1 MPDPGPKPTGIA
13 ARRWLSWAAILVLIP
28 YAIVWGKTD
37 SFNYAFE
44 VLTGTGH
51 PFNNGAGPVAAILAL
66 EGYPSRSG
74 CCRRSCVRLV
84 HDQRS
89 SNLRRRTGQASRRRR
104 AQRLELIS
112 VAERA
117 EDAAGSLEG

>member
-1 MPDPGPKPTGIA
+1 VPDPGPKPTGIA

-28 YAIVWGKTD
+28 YVIVWGKTD

-66 EGYPSRSG
+66 EGYL
-74 CCRRSCVRLV
+74 LV
-84 HDQRS
+84 PVAVGAVAS
-89 SNLRRRTGQASRRRR
+89 AWFMISVRRTYGDEQVK
-104 AQRLELIS
+104 Q
-112 VAERA
+112 VADDVRK
-117 EDAAGSLEG
+117 DLS